1 MIEKVTIEI
10 PMEKYLG
17 LLNAGL
23 IGEHLVIETTTEDF
37 TRDES
42 WHSLHKESI
51 TAYKKL
57 KEHEFEL
64 KKAQRII

>member
-1 MIEKVTIEI
+1 MIEKIKIEMPI
-10 PMEKYLG
+10 EKYLG
-17 LLNAGL
+17 LLRAGL
-23 IGEHLVIETTTEDF
+23 LSECVVIETTTEDF
-37 TRDES
+37 DKDES